1 MAPVIEIP
9 EMARAEEPVLVSVT
23 VCAALVEPVLA
34 VKVKVEGES
43 EAPGAVVPPSWLTV
57 KVWQPAV
64 MVMVRG
70 APVVFCATL

>member
-1 MAPVIEIP
+1 MAPAIDIP
-9 EMARAEEPVLVSVT
+9 EMATADEPVLVSVT

-43 EAPGAVVPPSWLTV
+43 EAPGAVVAPSWRTV

-70 APVVFCATL
+70 APVVF